1 MGFILR
7 FAELGV
13 VLSMATSVCHG
24 EVLGTFEG
32 RVNVISY
39 EKIGAP
45 LLAEITAGDRVIG
58 CFRYRPEDAQ
68 IEEGPDEHGFWR
80 YRFRD
85 VPPRNVFALS
95 IGGLVWRSGE
105 TFTISVAN
113 EQRPPGGVDVG
124 PIDQFAFWYRRFW
137 HELTVLPQHP
147 GMPPGGGGSAWF
159 NFIDHG
165 SPPAFLRSTELPD
178 TFEAFD
184 FAGVDRALG
193 SVGGY
198 GEAGSWTVNFDPDPA
213 SVVING
219 RPALPGAVPPETADE
234 AAGLCLEAVVSDAS
248 GATETR

>member
-1 MGFILR
+1 
-7 FAELGV
+7 
-13 VLSMATSVCHG
+13 MATSACHG

-39 EKIGAP
+39 EKVGALVP
-45 LLAEITAGDRVIG
+45 AEIGAGDRVIG

-68 IEEGPDEHGFWR
+68 IEVGPDERGFWR

-85 VPPRNVFALS
+85 APSRNVFALS

-113 EQRPPGGVDVG
+113 EQSLPGGVDLG
-124 PIDQFAFWYRRFW
+124 QIDQFSFWYGRFR

-147 GMPPGGGGSAWF
+147 GVSPGGGGTAWF

-165 SPPAFLRSTELPD
+165 SPPAFLKSIELPD
-178 TFEAFD
+178 SSEAFD

-198 GEAGSWTVNFDPDPA
+198 GEAGNWTVNFDPDPA

-219 RPALPGAVPPETADE
+219 RPALPGAVPPATADE
-234 AAGLCLEAVVSDAS
+234 AAGLCSEAEVSDAS
-248 GATETR
+248 EATETR

>member
-13 VLSMATSVCHG
+13 VLSMATSVCYG

-32 RVNVISY
+32 RVNVTH
-39 EKIGAP
+39 ENVGASLP
-45 LLAEITAGDRVIG
+45 AEIAKGDRVIG

-68 IEEGPDEHGFWR
+68 IEEGPDERGFWR

-105 TFTISVAN
+105 TFRITVAN
-113 EQRPPGGVDVG
+113 EQRQRGAVHVG
-124 PIDQFAFWYRRFW
+124 PIDWFVFSYGIKFWR
-137 HELTVLPQHP
+137 ELTVLAQHP
-147 GMPPGGGGSAWF
+147 GLPPGGGGNAWF
-159 NFIDHG
+159 QFIDRG

-184 FAGVDRALG
+184 FAGVDHVTG
-193 SVGGY
+193 SVGAY
-198 GEAGSWTVNFDPDPA
+198 GEASGWSVHFDLDPA

-234 AAGLCLEAVVSDAS
+234 AAGLCSEAVVSDAS
-248 GATETR
+248 EATETR